1 MGRRWL
7 LSLVLVLGCGSGG
20 GSPSPGATTG
30 DGPLPTPDAP
40 ADGRATDTRALAPP
54 ADASLCPSSIPENG
68 SAPCPLPSIN
78 DRCTYPGTPGC
89 TQICSCAYPNGY
101 WFCRS
106 SCPGLP
112 ATCPVVLPRHGD
124 SCGTEGACFWDQGC
138 SRTECRCMP
147 FELGS
152 PMNWSC
158 YTSPNPDGG
167 APRNTGDAA
176 SSCGGG
182 GADR

>member
-1 MGRRWL
+1 MGRRWSL
-7 LSLVLVLGCGSGG
+7 ALVLVLGCGSGG
-20 GSPSPGATTG
+20 GSPNPGATTG
-30 DGPLPTPDAP
+30 DGPLPTTDEGA
-40 ADGRATDTRALAPP
+40 ADTRALVPP

-106 SCPGLP
+106 SCPGSSVSCP
-112 ATCPVVLPRHGD
+112 AALPRHGD
-124 SCGTEGACFWDQGC
+124 TCGVEGACFWDQGC

-158 YTSPNPDGG
+158 FTSPNPDGG

-176 SSCGGG
+176 SSCRDGA
-182 GADR
+182 ADR